1 MAVLTATIAGAA
13 IAVGGAVAGSIS
25 AGKEAR
31 RQGRNASNAKSQ
43 IEAIEKNRQ
52 AVINPYSD
60 MSSVTN
66 LASDLSSTMSNPY
79 ENLSVATG
87 AAKMQ
92 AEEADIS
99 LANTLD
105 TLMATGAGAGGATAL
120 AQAAL
125 QSKKGISA
133 SIENQEAANEKL
145 KAGGEEGLQKRKT
158 EEAQRMQNIEMQD
171 ELRLQSA
178 DAQGKAYVFENEEQR
193 TENQLA
199 RLSGQQQ
206 QAEAARSAAKA
217 GQANALAGLASAG
230 GSLLGAGI
238 AGGAFKK

>member
-1 MAVLTATIAGAA
+1 MAVVTAIAGAA

-25 AGKEAR
+25 AGNEAK
-31 RQGRNASNAKSQ
+31 RQGRNAKNAKDAIKV
-43 IEAIEKNRQ
+43 IEDGRDE
-52 AVINPYSD
+52 VINPYSN
-60 MSSVTN
+60 MSSVTD

-79 ENLSVATG
+79 DNLAVATG

-92 AEEADIS
+92 AEEADMA

-105 TLMATGAGAGGATAL
+105 TLLASGSSAGGATAL

-133 SIENQEAANEKL
+133 SIENQEASNAKL
-145 KAGGEEGLQKRKT
+145 KAQGEEGLQKRKT

-171 ELRLQSA
+171 DLRLQA
-178 DAQGKAYVFENEEQR
+178 AEAQGEAYVFENEEQR

-206 QAEAARSAAKA
+206 QAQAARSAAKA
-217 GQANALAGLASAG
+217 GQANALGGLASAG
-230 GSLLGAGI
+230 GSILGAGI

>member
-1 MAVLTATIAGAA
+1 MAIATAIGAA
-13 IAVGGAVAGSIS
+13 VAIGGAVAGSIS

-31 RQGRNASNAKSQ
+31 RQGRNASNAKAKIAS
-43 IEAIEKNRQ
+43 IENNRQ
-52 AVINPYSD
+52 SVVNPYSN
-60 MSSVTN
+60 MSSVTD

-79 ENLSVATG
+79 DNLSVATG

-92 AEEADIS
+92 AEEADIA

-105 TLMATGAGAGGATAL
+105 TLLASGSSAGGATAL

-133 SIENQEAANEKL
+133 SIESQEATNAKM
-145 KAGGEEGLQKRKT
+145 KAQGDEGLQKRKT
-158 EEAQRMQNIEMQD
+158 EEAQRMQNVEMQD
-171 ELRLQSA
+171 DLRLQSA
-178 DAQGKAYVFENEEQR
+178 EAQGKAYVFENEEQR

-206 QAEAARSAAKA
+206 QAESARSAAKA
-217 GQANALAGLASAG
+217 GQAAAWGGLASAG
-230 GSLLGAGI
+230 GSIMGAGI
-238 AGGAFKK
+238 AKM

>member
-1 MAVLTATIAGAA
+1 MAVVSAIAGAA
-13 IAVGGAVAGSIS
+13 IAVGGAVAGGIS

-31 RQGRNASNAKSQ
+31 RQGRNAANAKAKIAS
-43 IEAIEKNRQ
+43 IENNRQ
-52 AVINPYSD
+52 AVVNPYSN
-60 MSSVTN
+60 MSSVTD

-79 ENLSVATG
+79 DNLSVATG

-92 AEEADIS
+92 AEEADMA

-105 TLMATGAGAGGATAL
+105 TLLASGSSAGGATAL

-133 SIENQEAANEKL
+133 SIESQEATNAKM
-145 KAGGEEGLQKRKT
+145 KAQGEEGLQKRKT
-158 EEAQRMQNIEMQD
+158 EEAQRMQDIEMQD
-171 ELRLQSA
+171 DLRLQSA
-178 DAQGKAYVFENEEQR
+178 EAQGKAYVFENEEQR

-206 QAEAARSAAKA
+206 QAESARSAAKA
-217 GQANALAGLASAG
+217 GQAAAWGGLASAG
-230 GSLLGAGI
+230 GSILGAGI
-238 AGGAFKK
+238 AGGAFKS